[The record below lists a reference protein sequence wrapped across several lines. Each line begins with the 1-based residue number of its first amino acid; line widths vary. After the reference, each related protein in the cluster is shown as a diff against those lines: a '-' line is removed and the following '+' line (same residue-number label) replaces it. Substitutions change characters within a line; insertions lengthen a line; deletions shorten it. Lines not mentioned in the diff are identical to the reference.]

1 MGTPRYGHAAD
12 DNYVYYSGYHY
23 ASFPEVGDTIH
34 TTLNTMRGMLSKGH
48 GVILKQIISSL
59 EDMEMLSTTMVLFMF
74 WWANL

>member
-1 MGTPRYGHAAD
+1 MP
-12 DNYVYYSGYHY
+12 GYHY

-34 TTLNTMRGMLSKGH
+34 TTLNTTERYNVEQGH

-74 WWANL
+74 LVGKPLKSM